1 MSTSSWKP
9 SAPSFSTQGS
19 DPSRP
24 TASTGTPPLVSV
36 VIPAYNH
43 EPFVAEAIE
52 SVLSQ
57 TYPRCELIVINDGST
72 DGTDRVVRDLQQRS
86 GGAFRYVSK
95 NHEGLVPTLNRGLEM
110 TRGKY
115 FAQFGSDDVLLPDSV
130 SRQVER
136 LEKDPR
142 LGLVCADAYYL
153 EGRDKT
159 RLQMLGDRGKK
170 YFRSRALYR
179 ELLLH
184 NFIIN
189 LTVMYRRESLLEVG
203 GFDDNVPYFED
214 WDAVLRV
221 AERYPIGYINAPLGY
236 WRLHATNTHKR
247 LDWMFAGI
255 RATVEKHFREGRLAH
270 RRWFRRHVFSR
281 IYYRYGKQLLDAGDV
296 TGARGSIST
305 ALGYNPFFLRAYPK
319 LLQAAWKGTIG
330 RKGAGTSESSGS
342 ERIW

>member
-1 MSTSSWKP
+1 
-9 SAPSFSTQGS
+9 
-19 DPSRP
+19 
-24 TASTGTPPLVSV
+24 V

-57 TYPRCELIVINDGST
+57 TYPRIELIVINDGST
-72 DGTDRVVRDLQQRS
+72 DGTDRAIRELQGRS
-86 GGAFRYVSK
+86 GGAFQYLSK
-95 NHEGLVPTLNRGLEM
+95 DHEGLVPTLNRGLEM

-115 FAQFGSDDVLLPDSV
+115 FTQFGSDDALLPDAV

-136 LEKDPR
+136 LEGDQR

-153 EGRDKT
+153 EDRKRT
-159 RLQMLGDRGKK
+159 QNQLLGDRGKR
-170 YFRSRALYR
+170 YFRSRDLYR

-189 LTVMYRRESLLEVG
+189 LTVMYHRDRLLAVG
-203 GFDDNVPYFED
+203 GFDDEVPYFED

-221 AERYPIGYINAPLGY
+221 AERYPIGYIDAPLGY

-255 RATVEKHFREGRLAH
+255 RATVEKHFREGRLSH
-270 RRWFRRHVFSR
+270 RRLFRRHVFSR
-281 IYYRYGKQLLDAGDV
+281 IYYRYGKQLLDAGDAA
-296 TGARGSIST
+296 GARGSIST

-319 LLQAAWKGTIG
+319 LLQAVWKRTSGGKGIGT
-330 RKGAGTSESSGS
+330 TESPGS